1 MDELEE
7 VHLQAAKQILKYL
20 KGTLDFGL
28 HLACNGD
35 EIYFTFINHRLGMK
49 FEH

>member
-7 VHLQAAKQILKYL
+7 VHLQVTKQFVKYL
-20 KGTLDFGL
+20 KGALDFGL

-35 EIYFTFINHRLGMK
+35 EIYFTITNH
-49 FEH
+49 